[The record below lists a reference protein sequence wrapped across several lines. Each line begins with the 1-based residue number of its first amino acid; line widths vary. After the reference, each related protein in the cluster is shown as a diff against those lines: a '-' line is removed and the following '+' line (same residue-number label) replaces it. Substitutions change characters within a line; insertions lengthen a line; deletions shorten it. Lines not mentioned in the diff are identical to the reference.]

1 MIKAKLN
8 CMLVAVVAAFWP
20 AVAAADCRAA
30 SPDHTVALIELYTS
44 EGCDSCPPADR
55 WFSALDL
62 SRSGQQAVALAFH
75 VDYWDRLGW
84 RDRFGSSTYTE
95 RQREQMTRRRAAFVY
110 TPQVLMQGAEFSD
123 WRGTD
128 RPATELVAINAQ
140 PARATLDLVATPR
153 DDKSVDVDLYVRIPQ
168 VRDRTNA
175 AVAVALTQNGLA
187 SDVKAGEN
195 AGKRLAHDHV
205 VRAWR
210 SSAPIGATGELRQHF
225 TLPLPADRGPLEIV
239 AFAEDTSSGKVLQA
253 LALPVC
259 SK

>member
-1 MIKAKLN
+1 MNAKLC
-8 CMLVAVVAAFWP
+8 CMLGAVTAALWP
-20 AVAAADCRAA
+20 AVTLADCRGV
-30 SPDHTVALIELYTS
+30 SPEHTVTLIELYTS

-62 SRSGQQAVALAFH
+62 GQSSQRATALAFH

-84 RDRFGSSTYTE
+84 RDRFGSPRFTE
-95 RQREQMTRRRAAFVY
+95 RQYEQMSRRHAGFVY
-110 TPQVLMQGAEFSD
+110 TPQVLMQGAEFSG
-123 WRGTD
+123 WRGSGQ
-128 RPATELVAINAQ
+128 PADALAAINGQ
-140 PARATLDLVATPR
+140 PARATIELVAAPG
-153 DDKSVDVDLYVRIPQ
+153 DGNSVAVDLSVRIPQ
-168 VRDRTNA
+168 VRDRANA

-210 SSAPIGATGELRQHF
+210 AATPIGATGELRQHF
-225 TLPLPADRGPLEIV
+225 TLPLPADPGPLEIV
-239 AFAEDTSSGKVLQA
+239 AFAEDTATGKVMQA

-259 SK
+259 NK